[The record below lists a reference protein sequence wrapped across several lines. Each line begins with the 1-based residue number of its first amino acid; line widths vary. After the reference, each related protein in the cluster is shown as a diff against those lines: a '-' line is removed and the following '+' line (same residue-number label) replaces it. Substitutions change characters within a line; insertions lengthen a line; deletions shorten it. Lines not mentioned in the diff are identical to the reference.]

1 MGHLEFSS
9 QSIQASAQVIMCVGR
24 AGAMIF
30 TPFYLIKMEGKEF
43 PGGSAVKGSGV
54 FPAVAQVAAVVQVLS
69 LT

>member
-1 MGHLEFSS
+1 
-9 QSIQASAQVIMCVGR
+9 
-24 AGAMIF
+24 MIF